1 MKEDKI
7 LKKGFNTLAIHGE
20 GEERKPANALN
31 SPVFMTS
38 TFTFDNLDHAE
49 RTFSF
54 DCDDYVYTR
63 GNNPNLREL
72 ERKMALLEGGVDS
85 VVFATGM
92 AAISSVLF
100 SLLKPGD
107 KIIAHQVLYGSSYNV
122 IKKLLPA
129 YAIKSEFVDLTA
141 VDKLEEYLG
150 DESDEVRVIYFETPA
165 NPNLDLID
173 IKAIAE
179 LAGDKDIKIVVDNT
193 FATPYLQRPL
203 ELGAD
208 VVVHSA
214 TKYLNGHGD
223 VLGGVAVAKEEDYI
237 QSLKFEYMTEFGG
250 VLSPFN
256 AWLILRGLKTLG
268 IRMEKHQENARKVAE
283 YLAEHDKVQ
292 KVFYPGLTGIEKQ
305 ELARRQM
312 KGPGA
317 MLSFE
322 LKAGLEEAR
331 VFVNRLKMIKLAVSL
346 GDTETLIEYP
356 FFMTHRD
363 YSKEDLRK
371 LGQSSKL
378 LRISAG
384 LEDADDII
392 ADLDQALAG
401 I

>member
-129 YAIKSEFVDLTA
+129 YGIKSEFMDLTA

-292 KVFYPGLTGIEKQ
+292 KVFYPGLTGIERQ

-331 VFVNRLKMIKLAVSL
+331 VFVDRLKMIKLAVSL

>member
-1 MKEDKI
+1 
-7 LKKGFNTLAIHGE
+7 
-20 GEERKPANALN
+20 
-31 SPVFMTS
+31 
-38 TFTFDNLDHAE
+38 
-49 RTFSF
+49 
-54 DCDDYVYTR
+54 
-63 GNNPNLREL
+63 
-72 ERKMALLEGGVDS
+72 
-85 VVFATGM
+85 M

-129 YAIKSEFVDLTA
+129 YGIKSEFVDLTA

-150 DESDEVRVIYFETPA
+150 DESDELRVIYFETPA
-165 NPNLDLID
+165 NPSLELID
-173 IKAIAE
+173 IEAIVE
-179 LAGDKDIKIVVDNT
+179 LAGDRDIKIVVDNT

-203 ELGAD
+203 ESGAD

-214 TKYLNGHGD
+214 TKYLSGHGD

-268 IRMEKHQENARKVAE
+268 IRMEKHQENAMKVAE
-283 YLAEHDKVQ
+283 YLAAHDKVR
-292 KVFYPGLTGIEKQ
+292 KVYYPGLPGNEYH

-331 VFVNRLKMIKLAVSL
+331 SICQQA
-346 GDTETLIEYP
+346 GD
-356 FFMTHRD
+356 D
-363 YSKEDLRK
+363 
-371 LGQSSKL
+371 
-378 LRISAG
+378 
-384 LEDADDII
+384 
-392 ADLDQALAG
+392 
-401 I
+401 

>member
-129 YAIKSEFVDLTA
+129 YGIKSEFVDLTA

-292 KVFYPGLTGIEKQ
+292 KVFYPGLTGTEGQ

-331 VFVNRLKMIKLAVSL
+331 VFVDRLKMIKLAVSL

-363 YSKEDLRK
+363 YSEEDLRK
-371 LGQSSKL
+371 LGLSSKL
-378 LRISAG
+378 LRISVG
-384 LEDADDII
+384 LEDAADII

>member
-129 YAIKSEFVDLTA
+129 YGIKSEFVDLTA

-292 KVFYPGLTGIEKQ
+292 KVFYPGLTG
-305 ELARRQM
+305 
-312 KGPGA
+312 
-317 MLSFE
+317 
-322 LKAGLEEAR
+322 
-331 VFVNRLKMIKLAVSL
+331 
-346 GDTETLIEYP
+346 
-356 FFMTHRD
+356 
-363 YSKEDLRK
+363 
-371 LGQSSKL
+371 
-378 LRISAG
+378 
-384 LEDADDII
+384 
-392 ADLDQALAG
+392 
-401 I
+401 

>member
-1 MKEDKI
+1 MEKGKI
-7 LKKGFNTLAIHGE
+7 QKKGFNTMAIHGE
-20 GEERKPANALN
+20 GEGKKPANALN
-31 SPVFMTS
+31 SPIFMTS
-38 TFTFDNLDHAE
+38 TFTFDNLEHAE
-49 RTFSF
+49 KTFSF
-54 DCDDYVYTR
+54 ECDDYVYTR

-72 ERKMALLEGGVDS
+72 ERKIAILEGGVDS
-85 VVFATGM
+85 VAFATGM
-92 AAISSVLF
+92 AAISSVFF

-122 IKKLLPA
+122 VKKLLPA
-129 YAIKSEFVDLTA
+129 YGIRSEFLDLTA
-141 VDKLEEYLG
+141 IADLENHLSEDLK
-150 DESDEVRVIYFETPA
+150 VIYFETPA
-165 NPNLDLID
+165 NPSLEIID
-173 IKAIAE
+173 IKAIAD
-179 LAGDKDIKIVVDNT
+179 LVKNRDIKIVVDNT

-203 ELGAD
+203 DLGAD

-214 TKYLNGHGD
+214 TKYLSGHGD

-256 AWLILRGLKTLG
+256 AWLLLRGLKTLG
-268 IRMEKHQENARKVAE
+268 IRMEKHQENAARVAE
-283 YLAEHDKVQ
+283 YLAKHEKVQ
-292 KVFYPGLTGIEKQ
+292 QVYYPGLFSNKYH
-305 ELARRQM
+305 ELARSQM

-331 VFVNRLKMIKLAVSL
+331 LFVDRLKMIKLAVSL

-363 YSKEDLRK
+363 YTEEDLRK
-371 LGQSSKL
+371 LGLSSKL
-378 LRISAG
+378 LRISVG
-384 LEDADDII
+384 LEDVADII

>member
-1 MKEDKI
+1 MKDEKFQ
-7 LKKGFNTLAIHGE
+7 KKGFNTLAIHGV
-20 GEERKPANALN
+20 GEKRKPANALN
-31 SPVFMTS
+31 SPIFITS
-38 TFTFDNLDHAE
+38 TFTFENLDHAE

-54 DCDDYVYTR
+54 ECDDYVYTR

-85 VVFATGM
+85 VAFATGM

-129 YAIKSEFVDLTA
+129 YGIKSEFVDLTA

-150 DESDEVRVIYFETPA
+150 DESDELRVIYFETPA
-165 NPNLDLID
+165 NPSLELID
-173 IKAIAE
+173 IEAIVE
-179 LAGDKDIKIVVDNT
+179 LARDRDIKIVVDNT

-203 ELGAD
+203 ESGAD

-214 TKYLNGHGD
+214 TKYLSGHGD

-268 IRMEKHQENARKVAE
+268 IRMEKHQENAMKVAE
-283 YLAEHDKVQ
+283 YLAAHDKVRQ
-292 KVFYPGLTGIEKQ
+292 VYYPGLPGNEYH

-331 VFVNRLKMIKLAVSL
+331 IFVNRLEMIKLAVSL

-356 FFMTHRD
+356 FYMTHRD
-363 YSKEDLRK
+363 YTEEDLRK
-371 LGQSSKL
+371 LGLSSKL
-378 LRISAG
+378 LRISVG

-392 ADLDQALAG
+392 ADLGQALAG

>member
-129 YAIKSEFVDLTA
+129 YGIKSEFVDLTA

-292 KVFYPGLTGIEKQ
+292 KVFYPGLTGTEGQ

-331 VFVNRLKMIKLAVSL
+331 VFVDRLKMIKLAVSL

-371 LGQSSKL
+371 LGMSSKL